1 MDSYGSIFRNP
12 RYPRT
17 VGDYVA
23 EKLIKDSNLSS
34 LRTKGSKEIVDDF
47 LAAGKPQGE
56 VEVAATG
63 RDANSVYVALGL
75 YLKRHADLRM
85 RVKLMGERV
94 YLFQDPEE
102 MPDGGSTS
110 SN

>member
-1 MDSYGSIFRNP
+1 M
-12 RYPRT
+12 
-17 VGDYVA
+17 A
-23 EKLIKDSNLSS
+23 ENLTKDSNLSS

-47 LAAGKPQGE
+47 LSAGKLQRE

-75 YLKRHADLRM
+75 YLKRHKDLRM
-85 RVKLMGERV
+85 RVKLMDDRV

-102 MPDGGSTS
+102 MSDGGSTS

>member
-1 MDSYGSIFRNP
+1 
-12 RYPRT
+12 
-17 VGDYVA
+17 VA
-23 EKLIKDSNLSS
+23 ENLTKDSNLSS

-47 LAAGKPQGE
+47 LSAGKLQRE

-75 YLKRHADLRM
+75 YLKRHKDLRM
-85 RVKLMGERV
+85 RVKLMDDRV
-94 YLFQDPEE
+94 YLFQDPPEE

-110 SN
+110 SD